1 MYNQFV
7 SGFDDQLIQT
17 FSDFESQNI
26 TDLVLDLRYNGGG
39 SVRSCAY
46 LASMITG
53 QFTDEI
59 FAQQIWNS
67 KLMAYFNNINNNADP
82 DDDFELNNYFSNVT
96 VDGSSLP
103 SLNLT
108 NLYVLTTNRSA
119 SASELLINGLAP
131 HINVIQIGGTTVGK
145 NVGSISVYDYI
156 DNNGTKNPNHT
167 YAMQPIV
174 LKIANS
180 VGFADYTEGLIP
192 DVAQVESSTNLGV
205 LGDPTEPFLAT
216 ALNQIS
222 GSGKYTIPEG
232 DDAIPM
238 KDPIFEST
246 NGMHIEFPQQKIRQ
260 LFKK

>member
-1 MYNQFV
+1 MAQHNCN
-7 SGFDDQLIQT
+7 T
-17 FSDFESQNI
+17 KNAES
-26 TDLVLDLRYNGGG
+26 
-39 SVRSCAY
+39 
-46 LASMITG
+46 
-53 QFTDEI
+53 
-59 FAQQIWNS
+59 
-67 KLMAYFNNINNNADP
+67 
-82 DDDFELNNYFSNVT
+82 DDDFKQNNYFEDST
-96 VDGSSLP
+96 EEDSSFP

-108 NLYVLTTNRSA
+108 NLYILTTNRSA

-192 DVAQVESSTNLGV
+192 DIAQVESSTNLGV

-222 GSGKYTIPEG
+222 GSAKYSSPEG
-232 DDAIPM
+232 DDGIHM
-238 KDPIFEST
+238 KDPIF
-246 NGMHIEFPQQKIRQ
+246 
-260 LFKK
+260 